1 MLTSKDIQIGQ
12 TIEAGFW
19 FRCGRHGGDIDRAVI
34 VGKVIRK
41 LDCYNQVLVD
51 VDIEKSFNPPRTS
64 EWVELDK
71 ADVDIIN

>member
-1 MLTSKDIQIGQ
+1 MLTSKDIQVGQ
-12 TIEAGFW
+12 IIEAGFW
-19 FRCGRHGGDIDRAVI
+19 FRCGRYGGDIDHAVI

-41 LDCYNQVLVD
+41 LECYNQVLVD

-71 ADVDIIN
+71 ADVNIIN